1 MSLSLPSPR
10 LRALIFALALA
21 LARTHALARRALTAA
36 DVRGAARATSFSSGR
51 FIGGG
56 QHSGQEARLRVQ
68 GKDTAEKFRHCPVC
82 PRRPRQQR
90 VLVPPDVAT
99 APCPHQDDVR
109 VLRTRRADPR
119 QHVRRSDRIIVSVKN
134 HGCDANLVH
143 VESRGASVVVVSAP
157 TVLLYTPYPLTKR

>member
-1 MSLSLPSPR
+1 MSFSLPSPR
-10 LRALIFALALA
+10 LRALIFALALALALA

-68 GKDTAEKFRHCPVC
+68 GKDTAKKFRHCPVC

-99 APCPHQDDVR
+99 APCPGV
-109 VLRTRRADPR
+109 
-119 QHVRRSDRIIVSVKN
+119 
-134 HGCDANLVH
+134 
-143 VESRGASVVVVSAP
+143 ASVLSAP
-157 TVLLYTPYPLTKR
+157 HHRDQPSARMHAFARC